1 MQWFQQ
7 WGKWIMVISLILCL
21 VACSGG
27 SSVTSVVPT
36 SGSNPSPS
44 PTMVAGSP
52 SPGSSPGSASP
63 TPMGSTPIPS
73 PSGSAPTPVAEDDL
87 DVVFP
92 DLPPDPGEAGKKT
105 VAGIDADGDG
115 VRDDVQRYIYR
126 TYSQDELKRKAMLQ
140 YAKAQQESLTN
151 VLNREISIEKSNKL
165 HRSAECVV
173 AVYGDVRSTFG
184 PLDILDA
191 VIVNTKARVKADI
204 QASVNY
210 SGQIYTLLPY
220 GQGFEACEF

>member
-1 MQWFQQ
+1 
-7 WGKWIMVISLILCL
+7 
-21 VACSGG
+21 
-27 SSVTSVVPT
+27 
-36 SGSNPSPS
+36 
-44 PTMVAGSP
+44 
-52 SPGSSPGSASP
+52 
-63 TPMGSTPIPS
+63 MGSTPIPS

-140 YAKAQQESLTN
+140 YAKAQQERLRN
-151 VLNREISIEKSNKL
+151 VLNREISIEKSNKFL
-165 HRSAECVV
+165 RAAECVV
-173 AVYGDVRSTFG
+173 AVFGDVRSTFG

-220 GQGFEACEF
+220 GQEFEACEF